1 MNSPCYTPT
10 TPVTLSSLS
19 LSRHRP
25 TTPVTTNKSWTTLKN
40 RTSSQFNDG
49 LDAFLERCKD
59 HLDEYNSATNEPPE
73 TKNKLEELLAKAGGK
88 LYPGCDKSTLHYL
101 SKLLHIKVLSKWTD
115 SLFDMLL
122 KFLKTKA
129 VWLYGFHE
137 CLKINTLF
145 AAKVCLAA
153 VKLVAKHPFCCK
165 KKELQ
170 DAPKS
175 SQESGE
181 NVPEKEVMKKVLDKT
196 PVVGK
201 EDEEYEESDDKEM
214 KFLDEHE
221 EINDGDD
228 YVE

>member
-1 MNSPCYTPT
+1 MTID
-10 TPVTLSSLS
+10 
-19 LSRHRP
+19 
-25 TTPVTTNKSWTTLKN
+25 KSWTTLKN

-73 TKNKLEELLAKAGGK
+73 TKNELEELLAKAGGK

-165 KKELQ
+165 SIHMRIFFCIIIFFATTRKERQ

-175 SQESGE
+175 SHESGE
-181 NVPEKEVMKKVLDKT
+181 NVPEKEVMKKVLDKN

-201 EDEEYEESDDKEM
+201 EDEEYKESDDKEM
-214 KFLDEHE
+214 KALDEHE
-221 EINDGDD
+221 
-228 YVE
+228 